1 MNPVQRP
8 DSYEGADYSGVLRR
22 RWWIILALTC
32 VGLVGAFGYVVVA
45 PKVYT
50 STAAVNVSPTGAD
63 QGNTVANSRT
73 SGATV
78 NLDTEAQVVVS
89 TTVAKIAAHMMHSS
103 LTPWQLGKQIL
114 VTVPPNSSV
123 LGISCNAAS
132 ATGAATCAQDFA
144 EAYLQN
150 RSNSAKAQI
159 NGQIKTLQTQLNA
172 LEASANTLNSKIS
185 TLPAKST
192 ARLSAKAQLRIA
204 QSKAH
209 TLTAQQAA
217 LAGQL
222 ANASGGSIITSA
234 SPPGKPSSPKKTL
247 ILPSGLVVGLLIG
260 LIVAFV
266 VDRRD
271 KSIHGPRDVERS
283 LDLPV
288 LATLP
293 ADSFGRP
300 VSLASPRSRTG
311 KAFTELANAVSAA
324 LGEGHHVL
332 LVAGTTPGPSTS
344 VIAANLATTLARTH
358 SEVVLICA
366 DLNGSIAPQLFG
378 LGSGEGLAELVAGDA
393 VVREV
398 ARAPAGIPGLWV
410 ITPGADI
417 SLAIYNFQHD
427 KARALVSQLRKDA
440 RYVVIEAQATE
451 EGADTFA
458 LSEFA
463 DAAILTVE
471 VSRTKTTEAA
481 ECVRRLRLLRTPLLG
496 AVAGPALSG
505 RVSVRPPRQGQPR
518 PGAGMGE
525 PGRDGIPVGHRVPDV
540 PAAMS
545 GMPRPE
551 PDRPPAR
558 SRDGYRDRADRVSG
572 N

>member
-32 VGLVGAFGYVVVA
+32 IGLVGAFGYIMVT
-45 PKVYT
+45 PKAYT

-63 QGNTVANSRT
+63 QNNAVANSRT

-89 TTVAKIAAHMMHSS
+89 TAVAKIAANAMHSS
-103 LTPWQLGKQIL
+103 LTPWQLSQKIL

-123 LGISCNAAS
+123 LDISCNASS
-132 ATGAATCAQDFA
+132 ATGAATCAQAFA

-159 NGQIKTLQTQLNA
+159 NGEIKTLQTQLNA
-172 LEASANTLNSKIS
+172 LEASANSLSRKAS
-185 TLPAKST
+185 SLPAKSA
-192 ARLSAKAQLRIA
+192 ARLSAEAQAKMAR
-204 QSKAH
+204 SKAH
-209 TLTAQQAA
+209 TLTGQQAA

-222 ANASGGSIITSA
+222 ANTSGGSIITSA

-247 ILPSGLVVGLLIG
+247 LLPSGLVAGLLIG

-288 LATLP
+288 LLTLP
-293 ADSFGRP
+293 NDSFARP
-300 VSLASPRSRTG
+300 VSLASPRSRVG
-311 KAFTELANAVSAA
+311 KAFTELANTVSAA
-324 LGEGHHVL
+324 LGGEGHHVL
-332 LVAGTTPGPSTS
+332 LVAGTTQGPSAS

-366 DLNGSIAPQLFG
+366 DLNGSVASQLFG
-378 LGSGEGLAELVAGDA
+378 LEPGEGLAELVAGDA

-398 ARAPAGIPGLWV
+398 ARSPAGIPGLWV
-410 ITPGADI
+410 ITPGADT
-417 SLAIYNFQHD
+417 SLAVYNLQHD
-427 KARALVSQLRKDA
+427 KARALTSQLRRDA

-451 EGADTFA
+451 EGADTLA
-458 LSEFA
+458 LGEFA

-481 ECVRRLRLLRTPLLG
+481 DCVRRLRLLRTPLLG
-496 AVAGPALSG
+496 AVVGPALSG
-505 RVSVRPPRQGQPR
+505 RVSVRPPKQGQPR
-518 PGAGMGE
+518 PGAGMGK
-525 PGRDGIPVGHRVPDV
+525 PGRPAGHRVPDM
-540 PAAMS
+540 PATVS
-545 GMPRPE
+545 GMSAPE

-558 SRDGYRDRADRVSG
+558 SRDGYRADRVSG
-572 N
+572 S

>member
-63 QGNTVANSRT
+63 QNNTVANSRT
-73 SGATV
+73 SGAAV

-89 TTVAKIAAHMMHSS
+89 TAVAKIAANMMHSS
-103 LTPWQLGKQIL
+103 LTPWQLGRQIL

-123 LGISCNAAS
+123 LDISCNAPS

-159 NGQIKTLQTQLNA
+159 NGEIKTLQAQLNA
-172 LEASANTLNSKIS
+172 LEATANTLSSKIS
-185 TLPAKST
+185 TLRKNSA
-192 ARLSAKAQLRIA
+192 ARLSAKAQINIA
-204 QSKAH
+204 QRKAH
-209 TLTAQQAA
+209 AVTSQQAA

-222 ANASGGSIITSA
+222 ANTSGGSIISSA
-234 SPPGKPSSPKKTL
+234 SPPGKPASPKKTL
-247 ILPSGLVVGLLIG
+247 ILPSGLVAGLLIG

-288 LATLP
+288 LVALP

-300 VSLASPRSRTG
+300 VSLASPRSRVG

-332 LVAGTTPGPSTS
+332 LVAGTTRGPSTS
-344 VIAANLATTLARTH
+344 VIAANLAATLARTH

-366 DLNGSIAPQLFG
+366 DLNGSVAPQLFG
-378 LGSGEGLAELVAGDA
+378 LEPGEGLAELVAGDA

-417 SLAIYNFQHD
+417 SLAIYNLQHD
-427 KARALVSQLRKDA
+427 KARALTSQLRRDA

-451 EGADTFA
+451 DGADTFA
-458 LSEFA
+458 LGEFA

-471 VSRTKTTEAA
+471 VSRTKTPEAA
-481 ECVRRLRLLRTPLLG
+481 DCVRRLRLLRTPLLG
-496 AVAGPALSG
+496 AVVGPALSG
-505 RVSVRPPRQGQPR
+505 RVSVRPPKQGQPR
-518 PGAGMGE
+518 PRARMSE
-525 PGRDGIPVGHRVPDV
+525 PGRDGIPAGHRAPDM

-545 GMPRPE
+545 GMPTPE
-551 PDRPPAR
+551 PDRPTAR
-558 SRDGYRDRADRVSG
+558 SRDGYRADRVSG

>member
-50 STAAVNVSPTGAD
+50 STAAVNVSPTSAD
-63 QGNTVANSRT
+63 QNNSVANSRT

-89 TTVAKIAAHMMHSS
+89 TSVAKIAGNMMHSS
-103 LTPWQLGKQIL
+103 LTPWQLGRQIL
-114 VTVPPNSSV
+114 VTVPANSSV
-123 LGISCNAAS
+123 LDISCNAPS

-150 RSNSAKAQI
+150 RSNSAKAHI
-159 NGQIKTLQTQLNA
+159 NGEIKTLQAQLNA
-172 LEASANTLNSKIS
+172 LEASANTLNSK
-185 TLPAKST
+185 
-192 ARLSAKAQLRIA
+192 LSALPKKAAARQSTKAQLNIA
-204 QSKAH
+204 QRKAH
-209 TLTAQQAA
+209 AVTDQQAA

-222 ANASGGSIITSA
+222 ANTSGGSIITIA
-234 SPPGKPSSPKKTL
+234 SPPGKPTSPKKTL
-247 ILPSGLVVGLLIG
+247 ILPSGLVAGLLIG

-288 LATLP
+288 LVALP

-332 LVAGTTPGPSTS
+332 LVAGTTRGPSTS
-344 VIAANLATTLARTH
+344 VIAANLAATLARTH

-378 LGSGEGLAELVAGDA
+378 LEPGEGLTELVAGDA

-417 SLAIYNFQHD
+417 SLAVYNFQHD
-427 KARALVSQLRKDA
+427 KARALTSQLRRDA

-451 EGADTFA
+451 DGADTFA
-458 LSEFA
+458 LGEFA

-471 VSRTKTTEAA
+471 VSRSKTTEAA
-481 ECVRRLRLLRTPLLG
+481 DCLRRLSLLRTPLLG
-496 AVAGPALSG
+496 AVVGPALSG
-505 RVSVRPPRQGQPR
+505 RVSVRPPKQGLSR
-518 PGAGMGE
+518 PGAGTGE
-525 PGRDGIPVGHRVPDV
+525 PGRGGIPAGRPIPDM

-545 GMPRPE
+545 DMPTPE

-558 SRDGYRDRADRVSG
+558 SRDGYRDRAGRVSG

>member
-32 VGLVGAFGYVVVA
+32 VGLIGAFGYVLVA

-50 STAAVNVSPTGAD
+50 STAVVNVSPTAAD
-63 QGNTVANSRT
+63 QSNAVANSRT

-89 TTVAKIAAHMMHSS
+89 TAVAQIAAKMMHSS
-103 LTPWQLGKQIL
+103 LTPWQLGQQIL
-114 VTVPPNSSV
+114 VTVPANSSV
-123 LGISCNAAS
+123 LAISCSAPSAA
-132 ATGAATCAQDFA
+132 GAATCAQDFA
-144 EAYLQN
+144 VAYLQN
-150 RSNSAKAQI
+150 RSNSAKAKI
-159 NGQIKTLQTQLNA
+159 NGAIKTLQTQLNA
-172 LEASANTLNSKIS
+172 LEASINTLSTRVS

-192 ARLSAKAQLRIA
+192 KRLSTKAQLKIA

-209 TLTAQQAA
+209 AVTAAQAA

-222 ANASGGSIITSA
+222 ANTNGGSIITNA

-247 ILPSGLVVGLLIG
+247 ILPSGLVAGLLIG

-288 LATLP
+288 LLDLP
-293 ADSFGRP
+293 PDSFGRP

-332 LVAGTTPGPSTS
+332 LVAGTTRGPSTS

-366 DLNGSIAPQLFG
+366 DLNGSVAPQLFG
-378 LGSGEGLAELVAGDA
+378 LEPGEGLAELVAGDA

-410 ITPGADI
+410 ITPGADT

-427 KARALVSQLRKDA
+427 KAHALTSQLRRDA

-471 VSRTKTTEAA
+471 VSRTKTPEAA
-481 ECVRRLRLLRTPLLG
+481 DCVRRLRLLRTPLLG
-496 AVAGPALSG
+496 AVVGPALSG
-505 RVSVRPPRQGQPR
+505 RVSVRPAKQGQSR
-518 PGAGMGE
+518 PGAGKGE
-525 PGRDGIPVGHRVPDV
+525 PRRDGIPAGRRVPDM

-545 GMPRPE
+545 VMPTPE
-551 PDRPPAR
+551 ADRPPAH